1 MPFQTDNSHA
11 NSLDKCAELFT
22 RFAQLILPALLVW
35 ACSDRLQAQAVTRPD
50 LNGVWVTV
58 LVSFDDPRWRI
69 SDLVCA
75 RTGCSLEGY
84 AYLQSLLDD
93 PENKSRTTKQLVDD
107 MESYQKGVNEELLTS
122 AARKSQDEFD
132 PSQEATL
139 DCTPDGD
146 SLRHQILAPLPLQI
160 EQHDDR
166 VILRYEYWNA
176 ERTVWLDDNAH
187 PGQGEPSR
195 LGFSVGHYEGS
206 TLVVETT
213 QLLPSV
219 TGIPNDKP
227 LMLSANSRAV
237 ERYTLT
243 DGGQALD
250 LTLDIIDPVNF
261 TRPFQNYRRM
271 LIAPGWTLD
280 EFECEAITGQF

>member
-1 MPFQTDNSHA
+1 MSVTPAASQTRLFNISFGKFWRSCHA
-11 NSLDKCAELFT
+11 IPLAILVLAGSSGL
-22 RFAQLILPALLVW
+22 RAQDSGP
-35 ACSDRLQAQAVTRPD
+35 PD

-69 SDLVCA
+69 ADLVCA

-84 AYLQSLLDD
+84 AYLQSLLDN
-93 PENKSRTTKQLVDD
+93 PENEDRTTAQLVKD
-107 MESYQKGVNEELLTS
+107 MESYQQSVNEEILTA

-139 DCTPDGD
+139 DCTPEGDG
-146 SLRHQILAPLPLQI
+146 LRHQVLAPLPLQI
-160 EQHDDR
+160 EQHEDR

-176 ERTVWLDDNAH
+176 ERTVYLDDSSV
-187 PGQGEPSR
+187 PESIKPSR
-195 LGFSVGHYEGS
+195 LGYSVGHYEGS

-213 QLLPSV
+213 QLMPSM

-227 LMLSANSRAV
+227 LMLSPDAHAI

-243 DGGQALD
+243 DEGQALD
-250 LTLDIIDPVNF
+250 VTLEIIDPVNF
-261 TRPFQNYRRM
+261 KRPFQNYRRM
-271 LIAPGWTLD
+271 LIMPGWELD
-280 EFECEAITGQF
+280 KFECEAITGQF